1 MSQNTFAERNP
12 GKAVGRDGIARELQ
26 RVSPGMSLTSLRNL
40 TDAFFEVLESA
51 LLSGKRV
58 EVRGFGTLRAHRRN
72 PRRSFVPS
80 KSKVVKVDARWVV
93 RFDVGKPLKLR
104 LMKELEK

>member
-26 RVSPGMSLTSLRNL
+26 RVSPGMSLTTLRSL

-58 EVRGFGTLRAHRRN
+58 EIRGFGTLRAHRRN